1 MHNNPQKLSD
11 RLVSFVS
18 YLTVG
23 WGGLIYAFIMYLGK
37 KPLSKFLRFNI
48 FQSIF
53 ISFLYFVLCMI
64 LGFISDILLHIPFI
78 NYLVSKIVLFF
89 NRPFIFDY
97 SIIQSFMIGLFIY
110 MSVFS
115 LFGQY
120 PRVYKLS
127 KIIDSAA
134 R

>member
-1 MHNNPQKLSD
+1 M
-11 RLVSFVS
+11 V
-18 YLTVG
+18 
-23 WGGLIYAFIMYLGK
+23 
-37 KPLSKFLRFNI
+37 
-48 FQSIF
+48 
-53 ISFLYFVLCMI
+53 
-64 LGFISDILLHIPFI
+64 LGFISDILLHIPLI

-89 NRPFIFDY
+89 NRPLIFDY

>member
-23 WGGLIYAFIMYLGK
+23 WCGLIYAFIMYLGK

-53 ISFLYFVLCMI
+53 ISFLYFVLCMV

-115 LFGQY
+115 LFGKY

>member
-1 MHNNPQKLSD
+1 MHNNPPKLSD

-37 KPLSKFLRFNI
+37 KPLSKFLRF
-48 FQSIF
+48 
-53 ISFLYFVLCMI
+53 ISFLYFVLCMV
-64 LGFISDILLHIPFI
+64 LGFISDILLHIPLI

>member
-53 ISFLYFVLCMI
+53 ISFLYFVLCMV
-64 LGFISDILLHIPFI
+64 LGFISDILLHIPLI

-89 NRPFIFDY
+89 NRPLIFDY
-97 SIIQSFMIGLFIY
+97 SIIQSFMICFFIIW
-110 MSVFS
+110 SISES
-115 LFGQY
+115 LQIVENY
-120 PRVYKLS
+120 
-127 KIIDSAA
+127 
-134 R
+134 